1 MVRIFCTSFCPL
13 CLNFLRNLADTQDR
27 GALDITDFTIGMY
40 FIQAVMSRQLSVI
53 PLSLPPGLYQQ
64 AAGHTQSK
72 GSHVS
77 NNSGSFSPVG
87 STFSQSKPSSV
98 QPQYTGQNVL
108 QPNYTGIS
116 PPKAPS
122 SIPSRPPASP
132 FTASPFGQP
141 AAQNIRWD
149 VSPSEKIVADRYFDD
164 MDVNKRGYVDGD
176 AAVPFMLKSG
186 LGSEDL
192 ARIWHVL
199 SEILD
204 IPF

>member
-1 MVRIFCTSFCPL
+1 M
-13 CLNFLRNLADTQDR
+13 
-27 GALDITDFTIGMY
+27 
-40 FIQAVMSRQLSVI
+40 
-53 PLSLPPGLYQQ
+53 
-64 AAGHTQSK
+64 
-72 GSHVS
+72 
-77 NNSGSFSPVG
+77 
-87 STFSQSKPSSV
+87 
-98 QPQYTGQNVL
+98 

-122 SIPSRPPASP
+122 GIPSRPSASSP

-141 AAQNIRWD
+141 AAQNVRWD
-149 VSPSEKIVADRYFDD
+149 ITPSEKIVADRYFDD

-192 ARIWHVL
+192 ARIWYVL

-204 IPF
+204 IRF